1 MPLFTTLFN
10 PAACRSAV
18 LLLLA
23 LLAVSASADESGK
36 ESKPDKLFKSDANLE
51 ITLTAAWRELIDN
64 EAHQGAYPATLEYR
78 DPQGELHSHE
88 LTVERRGVK
97 RQDACEFPPIRLR
110 FAKEEVR
117 DTMFRGQK
125 SVKMVTHCRR
135 SDRYDQYYIL
145 EMMAY
150 RMYNV
155 ITDYSFGVRPL
166 TVTYVNSGPGDF
178 DETRFAFL
186 IEDDSDVAERN
197 DLKKYTTD
205 RLGPANL
212 DPATA
217 SDMALF
223 QYMIGN
229 VDWSPLIGPDPEEC
243 CHNVKLVAPRPL
255 EQGDLVQ
262 PVPYDFDSSGLV
274 NPPYAEPPDNL
285 GIRSVTQRV
294 YRGYCAHNG
303 ELENARRKA
312 LARKADIL
320 AVLDSDERLSDGSR
334 KKAAK
339 YLDKYF
345 DVLADEKDFERLIVR
360 NCRK

>member
-1 MPLFTTLFN
+1 MPEFTTSFAH
-10 PAACRSAV
+10 AAYRSMV
-18 LLLLA
+18 LVLLA
-23 LLAVSASADESGK
+23 LLAVPAFADESSE
-36 ESKPDKLFKSDANLE
+36 ESKPPKLFKSDSNLE
-51 ITLTAAWRELIDN
+51 ITITAPWSELVDN
-64 EAHQGAYPATLEYR
+64 ERNQGAYPATLEYR

-97 RQDACEFPPIRLR
+97 RQDACGFPPIRLR
-110 FAKEEVR
+110 FEKDEVSG
-117 DTMFRGQK
+117 TMFRGQK

-155 ITDYSFGVRPL
+155 ITDYSFRVRPL
-166 TVTYVNSGPGDF
+166 TVNYVNSGPGSF
-178 DETRFAFL
+178 EETRFAFL
-186 IEDDSDVAERN
+186 IEDDSDVGKRN
-197 DLKKYTTD
+197 DLRKYTTA
-205 RLGPANL
+205 RLRPANL

-243 CHNVKLVAPRPL
+243 CHNVKLIAPRPL
-255 EQGDLVQ
+255 EQGDLIQ

-294 YRGYCAHNG
+294 YRGYCAHNDQ
-303 ELENARRKA
+303 LESARRKV
-312 LARKADIL
+312 LDKKADIL
-320 AVLDSDERLSDGSR
+320 GVLNSDERLSDRSR
-334 KKAAK
+334 KKAAR

-345 DVLADEKDFERLIVR
+345 DILEDEKDFDRLIVR

>member
-1 MPLFTTLFN
+1 MPVFKPISA
-10 PAACRSAV
+10 PAVYRSII

-23 LLAVSASADESGK
+23 LSAVSAFADDSSK
-36 ESKPDKLFKSDANLE
+36 ENKPAKLFESDANLE
-51 ITLTAAWRELIDN
+51 ITLSADWRELIDN
-64 EAHQGAYPATLEYR
+64 EANQDAYPATLEYS
-78 DPQGELHSHE
+78 DPQGERHSHE

-110 FAKEEVR
+110 FDKEAVR

-150 RMYNV
+150 EMYNV
-155 ITDYSFGVRPL
+155 ITDYSFRVRPL
-166 TVTYVNSGPGDF
+166 TVRYVNSGPGDF

-186 IEDDSDVAERN
+186 IEDDSDVAKRN

-205 RLGPANL
+205 RLGPASL
-212 DPATA
+212 DPVTA

-255 EQGDLVQ
+255 EQGDLIQ

-312 LARKADIL
+312 LDRKTDIL
-320 AVLDSDERLSDGSR
+320 AVLDSDERLSDRSR

-345 DVLADEKDFERLIVR
+345 DILEDEKDFDRLIVR